1 MNRRRLFFYNNQH
14 YVELHTDAV
23 GLQDAPYLKQRGM
36 QFKYEVY
43 IERDKLIEG
52 LITENDYTLNLT
64 EQVGRKRIR
73 VYGVMSLNL
82 GQTYTTVEGKPW
94 HDPMYKRFEDTNNV
108 GHIKVVDFSR
118 SKIKSIGFWVTDGLL
133 LPEVIMGDHSQ
144 WRHRGLNFNI
154 RSWFRKECVRWMDEL
169 LLWMQQLQKGD
180 INIFHHED
188 IQWTEI
194 GEVAYRDLRARDA
207 FGLDWA
213 YRGGKTARPDNYED
227 LKGFS
232 YRG

>member
-1 MNRRRLFFYNNQH
+1 
-14 YVELHTDAV
+14 
-23 GLQDAPYLKQRGM
+23 
-36 QFKYEVY
+36 
-43 IERDKLIEG
+43 
-52 LITENDYTLNLT
+52 
-64 EQVGRKRIR
+64 
-73 VYGVMSLNL
+73 
-82 GQTYTTVEGKPW
+82 
-94 HDPMYKRFEDTNNV
+94 
-108 GHIKVVDFSR
+108 
-118 SKIKSIGFWVTDGLL
+118 
-133 LPEVIMGDHSQ
+133 
-144 WRHRGLNFNI
+144 
-154 RSWFRKECVRWMDEL
+154 DEL